1 LDLKLLV
8 TIPTLGKRLSSLKFT
23 LASIQ
28 EFIPFADIEI
38 RTPNVDLES
47 QIMHFVN
54 KNTRV
59 VIDQAG
65 QALAIINS
73 WNENQNIWCT
83 WINDDDFALD
93 GFSATTSL
101 MSQYEI
107 EKKPIVI
114 YGDLIVMSAKE
125 TLRVKTP
132 KRISKWLLSGGSDY
146 IPGVLTVINREAVKI
161 VTQSSLRDGLLRNS
175 FDYQWWLQLADAAA
189 FFKHSGAC
197 HAAWRDHP
205 DARTKMEF
213 TFSKLESDKLKT
225 QYIRPI
231 LGVRYIK
238 NINSIV
244 AKIFAKISS
253 LRD

>member
-1 LDLKLLV
+1 MDNKLLV
-8 TIPTLGKRLSSLKFT
+8 TIPTLGNRLSSLKFT

-28 EFIPFADIEI
+28 EFIPLADIEI
-38 RTPNVDLES
+38 RTPNVNLES
-47 QIMHFVN
+47 QIINFVN
-54 KNTRV
+54 NDTRV
-59 VIDQAG
+59 VIDQGG
-65 QALAIINS
+65 QALAILNS

-93 GFSATTSL
+93 GITATISL

-114 YGDLIVMSAKE
+114 YGDLVVMSAKE
-125 TLRVKTP
+125 TLRIKTP
-132 KRISKWLLSGGSDY
+132 KRISKWLLTGGSDY

-161 VTQSSLRDGLLRNS
+161 VTKSSLRDGLLRNS
-175 FDYQWWLQLADAAA
+175 FDYQWWLQLADAKA

-205 DARTKMEF
+205 GARTKLEF
-213 TFSKLESDKLKT
+213 TFSNLESDKIKT
-225 QYIRPI
+225 QYIRTL
-231 LGVRYIK
+231 LGVRFIK
-238 NINSIV
+238 NINSLI

-253 LRD
+253 FRN